1 MYQLDNT
8 TYFYV
13 LLLLPLIW
21 LGYYMVKRWK
31 HKAQKAFA
39 TPQMLDILSP
49 NRSKFKPGL
58 KLFLFSFIIGL
69 LTMALVNPKIGSEVE
84 TIRRQ
89 GVDIVFAVDVS
100 KSMLAEDVAPNR
112 IEKAKHLV
120 HSIISELASDRI
132 GIVAYAAQAIPQL
145 PITTDYSAAKMFLQA
160 LNTDMLSSQGTALSS
175 AINLSSSYFD
185 SSNQA
190 NKIVFLLTDGED
202 HQQQIE
208 SAIEAAIEKG
218 IKIFTIGI
226 GTETGAPI
234 PIKQEGV
241 IESYKKD
248 IDGNVVITKR
258 NNQILQSIAQMSQGQ
273 YQDGNDTQAVLDFV
287 AQSLDQ
293 IDKKEF
299 ESQEFVSYKDRFQPF
314 ILLVIVLLFLDIF
327 IFETKTIWIQKMNL
341 FNENK

>member
-1 MYQLDNT
+1 M
-8 TYFYV
+8 
-13 LLLLPLIW
+13 I
-21 LGYYMVKRWK
+21 KRWK

-39 TPQMLDILSP
+39 TPEMLDILSP

-58 KLFLFSFIIGL
+58 KLFLFSLMIGL

-84 TIRRQ
+84 TVRRQ

-120 HSIISELASDRI
+120 NSIISELVSDRI

-175 AINLSSSYFD
+175 AISLSSSYFD
-185 SSNQA
+185 SSNQT
-190 NKIVFLLTDGED
+190 NKIIFLLTDGED

-208 SAIEAAIEKG
+208 SAVEAAVEKG
-218 IKIFTIGI
+218 VKIFTIGI

-234 PIKQEGV
+234 PIKQGGV

-258 NNQILQSIAQMSQGQ
+258 NTQILQSVAQISQGQ

-299 ESQEFVSYKDRFQPF
+299 ESQEFISYKDRFQPF
-314 ILLVIVLLFLDIF
+314 IFMVIVLLFLDIF
-327 IFETKTIWIQKMNL
+327 IFETKTKWIQKINL

>member
-1 MYQLDNT
+1 MYQLDDS

-13 LLLLPLIW
+13 LLLLPIIW
-21 LGYYMVKRWK
+21 LGYYMVRRWK
-31 HKAQKAFA
+31 RKAQKAFA
-39 TPQMLDILSP
+39 TPDMLEILSP

-58 KLFLFSFIIGL
+58 KLFVFSLIIGL
-69 LTMALVNPKIGSEVE
+69 LAIALVNPKIGSEVE
-84 TIRRQ
+84 TVRRQ

-120 HSIISELASDRI
+120 NSIISELVSDRI

-145 PITTDYSAAKMFLQA
+145 PITTDYGAAKMFLQA
-160 LNTDMLSSQGTALSS
+160 LHTDMLSSQGTALSS
-175 AINLSSSYFD
+175 AVNLSSSYFD
-185 SSNQA
+185 QSKQV
-190 NKIVFLLTDGED
+190 NKIIFLLTDGED
-202 HQQQIE
+202 HEQQIE
-208 SAIEAAIEKG
+208 SAVEAATDKG

-234 PIKQEGV
+234 PNKQGGV

-248 IDGNVVITKR
+248 FEGNVVITKR
-258 NNQILQSIAQMSQGQ
+258 NTEILQNIAQISQGL

-287 AQSLDQ
+287 AQALDQ

-314 ILLVIVLLFLDIF
+314 IFMAIVLLFLDIF
-327 IFETKTIWIQKMNL
+327 IFETKTKWIQRINL